1 MAIVVDTCSLVSLAK
16 NYLPLD
22 DNGSLLSFVQ
32 EKISSK
38 EWILLDA
45 IQKESEYTSQ
55 GIVMEKMPFL
65 KDRSCV
71 TKTDN
76 VFPPSQKKFDNML
89 DRNFSIPVLRKD
101 YTDEQYIVMKDEFVK
116 SGDGRIIV
124 YCLSLKND
132 LELFTE
138 LSVLTEETRNTND
151 GKLFKKLPLICD
163 HLEIK
168 VLTLPDYLKANGF
181 RVEK

>member
-22 DNGSLLSFVQ
+22 DNGSLLSFVK

-55 GIVMEKMPFL
+55 GIVMDKMPFL
-65 KDRSCV
+65 KDRSYV

-76 VFPPSQKKFDNML
+76 VFPSSQRKFDNMV
-89 DRNFSIPVLRKD
+89 DSHFCVAVLRRTC
-101 YTDEQYIVMKDEFVK
+101 TDEEYIAMKNEFVK

-124 YCLSLKND
+124 YCYSLKNKS
-132 LELFTE
+132 ELFTE

-163 HLEIK
+163 HLGIK